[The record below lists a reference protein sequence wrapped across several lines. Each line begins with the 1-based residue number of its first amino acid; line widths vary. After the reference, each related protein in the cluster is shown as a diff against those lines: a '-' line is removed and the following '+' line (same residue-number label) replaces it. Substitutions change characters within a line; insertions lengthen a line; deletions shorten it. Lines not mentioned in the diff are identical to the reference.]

1 LNQYFKREK
10 KIIWDD
16 RKRRLQYI
24 DYIINLV
31 IQTFLF
37 QDVINIEELILYND
51 KKKQRDIYNQNQ
63 Q

>member
-1 LNQYFKREK
+1 MNQYFKREK